1 MKAFVYGGI
10 GKKSLED
17 RPMPAIRDPG
27 DAIVKTVKTTIC
39 GTNLHFL
46 KGDVAACAPGRILG
60 HEDIGTIEAI
70 GAAVGVFN
78 AGDRL
83 LISCISSCG
92 NCKYGRTGMYSHCT
106 SAGWILG
113 KEIDGTQAEYVRIP
127 LCLRSRTIS

>member
-1 MKAFVYGGI
+1 MRHQPAFPERRR
-10 GKKSLED
+10 SRL
-17 RPMPAIRDPG
+17 
-27 DAIVKTVKTTIC
+27 
-39 GTNLHFL
+39 
-46 KGDVAACAPGRILG
+46 CARSHPG